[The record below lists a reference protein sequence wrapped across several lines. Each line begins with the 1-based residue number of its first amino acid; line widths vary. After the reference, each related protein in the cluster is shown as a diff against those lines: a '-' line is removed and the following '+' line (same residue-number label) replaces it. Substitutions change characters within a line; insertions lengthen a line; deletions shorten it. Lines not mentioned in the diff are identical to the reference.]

1 MQGIWYNLG
10 MNKKDTLYTLSVRF
24 NPAEKTIITELK
36 EFYGLS
42 SDNEVLRFA
51 LRAAKREMQR
61 QGLKP
66 KIASPHA

>member
-1 MQGIWYNLG
+1 

-24 NPAEKTIITELK
+24 NPARKNIITELK

-42 SDNEVLRFA
+42 SDNEVLRFS

-61 QGLKP
+61 QNLAP
-66 KIASPHA
+66 KRLTTASEKA

>member
-1 MQGIWYNLG
+1 

-24 NPAEKTIITELK
+24 TTDEKSIIAELK
-36 EFYGLS
+36 SFYGLS
-42 SDNEVLRFA
+42 SDNEALRFA

-66 KIASPHA
+66 EAPDHCR

>member
-1 MQGIWYNLG
+1 

-24 NPAEKTIITELK
+24 NTDEKNIITELK
-36 EFYGLS
+36 SFYGLS

-51 LRAAKREMQR
+51 LRSAKREMQR

-66 KIASPHA
+66 ETPNRLG

>member
-1 MQGIWYNLG
+1 

-24 NPAEKTIITELK
+24 NPAEKTIMTELK

-66 KIASPHA
+66 KSPHPMPEGQGLAEG

>member
-1 MQGIWYNLG
+1 

-24 NPAEKTIITELK
+24 NADEKNIMTELK
-36 EFYGLS
+36 NFYGLS

-51 LRAAKREMQR
+51 LRSAKREMKR

-66 KIASPHA
+66 ETPNRVG